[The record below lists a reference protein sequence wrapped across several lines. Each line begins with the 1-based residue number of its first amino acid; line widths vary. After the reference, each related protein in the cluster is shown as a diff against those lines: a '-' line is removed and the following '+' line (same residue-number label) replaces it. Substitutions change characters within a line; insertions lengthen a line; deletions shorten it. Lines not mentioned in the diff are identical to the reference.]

1 MMGNEM
7 NEKSRATDQVGVG
20 LVAANNATESLIAHG
35 WVRTECVR
43 DGKIIWVDEGPNLIV
58 TTGRNKLLDET
69 LSGSGYTAAWYMGL
83 IDNAG
88 FSAIAAADTMASHAG
103 WAESTAYD
111 EGARP
116 TISFAAA
123 SAGSKAT
130 SAAVVFTISGTVTIN
145 GVFITTVSTKG
156 GSTGTLFAGKSF
168 SATRAVVDND
178 VLNVTYTASLTA
190 S

>member
-1 MMGNEM
+1 MMRE
-7 NEKSRATDQVGVG
+7 ESKAADHVGVSV
-20 LVAANNATESLIAHG
+20 VATNQPSDGLIAHG

-43 DGKIIWVDEGPNLIV
+43 DGKIVWVDEGPNLIV

-103 WAESTAYD
+103 WAEADEYD
-111 EGARP
+111 EATREAL
-116 TISFAAA
+116 SFAAA

-130 SAAVVFTISGTVTIN
+130 SAAASFTISASITVN
-145 GVFITTVSTKG
+145 GVFIASSSTKNE
-156 GSTGTLFAGKSF
+156 SASILFAAKSF

>member
-1 MMGNEM
+1 MASDNIGT
-7 NEKSRATDQVGVG
+7 RD
-20 LVAANNATESLIAHG
+20 LVAAKMVMNQRQDDGLIAHG
-35 WVRTECVR
+35 HVRVECVR
-43 DGKIIWVDEGPNLIV
+43 DGQVIWVDEGPNLIV

-69 LSGSGYTAAWYMGL
+69 LAGSGYTAAWYMGL

-103 WAESTAYD
+103 WAEADEYD
-111 EGARP
+111 EATREALAF
-116 TISFAAA
+116 SAA

-130 SAAVVFTISGTVTIN
+130 SAAASFTISASITVN
-145 GVFITTVSTKG
+145 GVFIASSSTKNE
-156 GSTGTLFAGKSF
+156 SASILFAAKSF

>member
-1 MMGNEM
+1 MM
-7 NEKSRATDQVGVG
+7 NENVKSTDQVGVG
-20 LVAANNATESLIAHG
+20 LVAANNATEELIAHG

-43 DGKIIWVDEGPNLIV
+43 DGQVIWVDEGPNLIV

-69 LSGSGYTAAWYMGL
+69 LAGSGYTAAWYMGL

-88 FSAIAAADTMASHAG
+88 FSAIAAGDTMASHAG
-103 WAESTAYD
+103 WTESTTYD

-116 TISFAAA
+116 TMSFAAA

>member
-1 MMGNEM
+1 MM
-7 NEKSRATDQVGVG
+7 NENVKSTDQVGVG
-20 LVAANNATESLIAHG
+20 LVAANNATEELIAHG

-43 DGKIIWVDEGPNLIV
+43 DGQVIWVDEGPNLIV

-69 LSGSGYTAAWYMGL
+69 LSGSGYTAAWHMGL

-103 WAESTAYD
+103 WAEADEYD
-111 EGARP
+111 EATRE
-116 TISFAAA
+116 TLAFSAA
-123 SAGSKAT
+123 SSGSKAT
-130 SAAVVFTISGTVTIN
+130 SAAASFTISASITVN
-145 GVFITTVSTKG
+145 GVFIASSSAKNE
-156 GSTGTLFAGKSF
+156 SASILFAAKSF

>member
-1 MMGNEM
+1 MD
-7 NEKSRATDQVGVG
+7 KLRVKDTASAHLTALRKVDDG
-20 LVAANNATESLIAHG
+20 LVAHG
-35 WVRTECVR
+35 HIRVECVR
-43 DGKIIWVDEGPNLIV
+43 DGKVIWVEEGPNLIV
-58 TTGRNKLLDET
+58 TAGRNKLLDET
-69 LSGSGYTAAWYMGL
+69 LGGSGYTAAWYMGL

-88 FSAIAAADTMASHAG
+88 FSAIAAGDTMASHAG
-103 WAESTAYD
+103 WSESTAYD

-130 SAAVVFTISGTVTIN
+130 SAAVVFTISGTVTVN

>member
-1 MMGNEM
+1 MREQS
-7 NEKSRATDQVGVG
+7 KATDQVETG
-20 LVAANNATESLIAHG
+20 LVAVNNATEGLIAHG

-43 DGKIIWVDEGPNLIV
+43 DGQVIWVDEGPNLIV

-69 LSGSGYTAAWYMGL
+69 LAGSGYTAAWHMGL

-103 WAESTAYD
+103 WAEADEYD
-111 EGARP
+111 EATRE
-116 TISFAAA
+116 TLAFSAA

-130 SAAVVFTISGTVTIN
+130 RAAASFTISASITVN
-145 GVFITTVSTKG
+145 GVFIASSSTKNE
-156 GSTGTLFAGKSF
+156 SASILFAAKSF

>member
-1 MMGNEM
+1 M
-7 NEKSRATDQVGVG
+7 NDASNTNDRAQAGIIARPSEQDG
-20 LVAANNATESLIAHG
+20 LIAHG
-35 WVRTECVR
+35 VMRVECVR
-43 DGKIIWVDEGPNLIV
+43 DGRVIWVEEGPNLIV

-69 LSGSGYTAAWYMGL
+69 LAGSGYTAAWYMGL

-88 FSAIAAADTMASHAG
+88 FSAIAAGDTMASHAG
-103 WAESTAYD
+103 WTESTTYD